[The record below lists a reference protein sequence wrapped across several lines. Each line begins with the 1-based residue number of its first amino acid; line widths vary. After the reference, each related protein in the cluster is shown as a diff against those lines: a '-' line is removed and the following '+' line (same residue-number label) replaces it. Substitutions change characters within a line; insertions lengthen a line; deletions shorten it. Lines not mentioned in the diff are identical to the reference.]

1 MRSAQYKDF
10 EGKLSPRPKAGGPK
24 LHGRN
29 VSDDFNGGH
38 ERDSGKK
45 TYKGEA
51 YMNDIDEPKF
61 QSIDHKKMAPEAQLG
76 MMVDCSDYKRE
87 ASGQAYGQGGEDGC
101 LRDNRKIR
109 DQFRPAY
116 SDDTGY

>member
-10 EGKLSPRPKAGGPK
+10 EGKLSPRPKMGGAK
-24 LHGRN
+24 LHGSN
-29 VSDDFNGGH
+29 VSDNFNGGH

-51 YMNDIDEPKF
+51 YMNDVDEPKF
-61 QSIDHKKMAPEAQLG
+61 QKIDHKKMAPEAQLG

-87 ASGQAYGQGGEDGC
+87 ASGQAYGQAGEDGC
-101 LRDNRKIR
+101 KRDYKKIR
-109 DQFRPAY
+109 DQFHPSY

>member
-1 MRSAQYKDF
+1 MKHS
-10 EGKLSPRPKAGGPK
+10 K
-24 LHGRN
+24 LHG
-29 VSDDFNGGH
+29 SGMMGGS
-38 ERDSGKK
+38 EKDSGKK

-51 YMNDIDEPKF
+51 YMNDVDEPKH
-61 QSIDHKKMAPEAQLG
+61 QKIDHKSMRPDAQLG

-101 LRDNRKIR
+101 RRDEKKIR
-109 DQFRPAY
+109 AQFRPAY